1 MDNSP
6 NETIK
11 KIYKSVSHYY
21 MIHII
26 SFIIFL
32 FLVLILFY
40 YSSILKYNIFKY
52 EIIFSKNDKCK
63 YILVN
68 SKIENKKYNLNNCIK
83 DKMKEKNEFVYVI
96 NLYNQLTNLLK
107 YIKKQL
113 FLINK
118 YTYDKK
124 INDLNYSDESIK
136 NKLRYLKSK
145 QNKINKIYSK
155 IEKDYDIILEKVS
168 KGIKYNKIIEKENK
182 DDELYKNKKM
192 TQYILNN

>member
-68 SKIENKKYNLNNCIK
+68 SKIENKKYIINNSIK

-136 NKLRYLKSK
+136 NKLKILKSK

-168 KGIKYNKIIEKENK
+168 KGIKYNKTIEKENK
-182 DDELYKNKKM
+182 DDELYKNKK
-192 TQYILNN
+192 IN

>member
-32 FLVLILFY
+32 LLVLILFY

-52 EIIFSKNDKCK
+52 EIIFSKTDKCK

-136 NKLRYLKSK
+136 NKLRYLKLK
-145 QNKINKIYSK
+145 QKKINKIYSK

-168 KGIKYNKIIEKENK
+168 KGIKYNKTIEKENK

-192 TQYILNN
+192 SQYILNN